1 MDKGCVNMTQMPAD
15 VGDPLQAHRARNSL
29 IRTVRDLLKGS
40 GLDIRELANELVIS
54 HPGHPERGR
63 IYITYA
69 SAEVSLRLP
78 VWDYL
83 GYLEGYGS
91 DDHDPELLVDAAKII
106 RALGGQLRNSS

>member
-1 MDKGCVNMTQMPAD
+1 MLSDAARTPAGP
-15 VGDPLQAHRARNSL
+15 GDALQSHRDRNTL
-29 IRTVRDLLKGS
+29 IRTVRTLLRGS

-54 HPGHPERGR
+54 NPGHPEKGR

-69 SAEVSLRLP
+69 SGEVSLRLP

-91 DDHDPELLVDAAKII
+91 DDNEPELCAHAAKII
-106 RALGGQLRNSS
+106 SALGGRSVNRP